1 MFSHHDP
8 VVRTNKTG
16 CKRRG
21 RSIAPMCY
29 TRRDE
34 AAEYEALRRAE
45 KRSYKQE
52 QTKQE
57 RESRE
62 KKPLTKK
69 AKEMVGA
76 R

>member
-1 MFSHHDP
+1 
-8 VVRTNKTG
+8 
-16 CKRRG
+16 
-21 RSIAPMCY
+21 MCY

-34 AAEYEALRRAE
+34 AAEYEAVRRAE
-45 KRSYKQE
+45 KRTYNQE
-52 QTKQE
+52 QTKRE